1 MLWGVIYVDFM
12 SEGGRRRVVL
22 EEFGNLDLG
31 DARRSRRAL
40 AIAEQLAANPEASL
54 PNAMGRRAQTE
65 ALYRHLSNDE
75 VTLGALLE
83 PHVARTVERVERAG
97 LAFAVS
103 DTTDFK
109 FTGEKAREG
118 LGPINANS
126 QGFFAHLTLAVS
138 ADGARTPLGVL
149 ALETWARKGLK
160 HTRQRKC
167 WKRRRD
173 SSRESLRWGRGMKAA
188 AARVGRA
195 QLIHVA
201 DRDSDIFDVLANL
214 ISCGE
219 RFVLR
224 AAQDRALIPLNKD
237 DARRLFEAAETTPT
251 KYTVEVPVSARGDG
265 VNRPITLKQRFPKRG
280 SRLATLSI
288 AERSVTLKR
297 PLLCEPTF
305 PRTLSVNIVHA
316 FELGPPPGQ
325 SPIEWLLLTSEPIS
339 THEELAFV
347 VEGYRTRWIIEEYFK
362 AAKTGC
368 AFEARQLESFHT
380 LTNLLAF
387 VLVVAYALLLMR
399 ALTKTSALEPATSI
413 LTLQQVRILRACT
426 GDRLPPDMTAR
437 DALLAIAALGGHL
450 KNNGDPGWQ
459 VLSRGWRKLLDY
471 ERGFAIAA
479 TLRSDQS

>member
-1 MLWGVIYVDFM
+1 MIYVQFM

-22 EEFGNLDLG
+22 EEFESLNLG

-40 AIAEQLAANPEASL
+40 AIAEQLAAYPEASL

-65 ALYRHLSNDE
+65 ALYRHLSSE
-75 VTLGALLE
+75 EITLDALLE
-83 PHVARTVERVERAG
+83 PHVGRTVERVAQAG

-109 FTGEKAREG
+109 FTGEKARQG
-118 LGPINANS
+118 LGPINTSS
-126 QGFFAHLTLAVS
+126 QGFLAHLTLAVS
-138 ADGARTPLGVL
+138 ADGARTPLGLL
-149 ALETWARKGLK
+149 AVETWARKGLK

-173 SSRESLRWGRGMKAA
+173 SARESLRWGRGMKAA
-188 AARVGRA
+188 AARVSDA

-201 DRDSDIFDVLANL
+201 DRDSDIFDVLADL
-214 ISCGE
+214 IDGGQ

-224 AAQDRALIPLNKD
+224 AAQNRALVPLDDD
-237 DARRLFEAAETTPT
+237 DARRLFEAADTTPT

-288 AERSVTLKR
+288 AARSVTLKR
-297 PLLCEPTF
+297 PLLCDPTF
-305 PRTLSVNIVHA
+305 PRTLSINIVHA

-325 SPIEWLLLTSEPIS
+325 SPIEWLLLTSEPIR
-339 THEELAFV
+339 TVQELAFV
-347 VEGYRTRWIIEEYFK
+347 VEGYRTRWTIEEYFK
-362 AAKTGC
+362 AVKTGC

-399 ALTKTSALEPATSI
+399 AHTRTSVPEPATSV
-413 LTLQQVRILRACT
+413 LTLQQLKILTACSGEPISPET
-426 GDRLPPDMTAR
+426 TAR
-437 DALLAIAALGGHL
+437 DALLAVAAIGGHL
-450 KNNGDPGWQ
+450 RSNGDPGWQ

-479 TLRSDQS
+479 ALRSDQS